1 MGGMARH
8 WYTGLMPG
16 YDSDKELF
24 LKRLKRIEGQVRG
37 IAGMIE
43 DDRYCIDVLAQVS
56 AATKA
61 LQGVAVGLMDDHL
74 RHCVAS
80 AVDEGGPEA
89 DDKVT
94 EAMDAIRLLL
104 R

>member
-1 MGGMARH
+1 MCDS
-8 WYTGLMPG
+8 YNVVMPG

-80 AVDEGGPEA
+80 AIDEGGPQA
-89 DDKVT
+89 DDKVS

-104 R
+104 RS